1 MKYTVNIK
9 AADFKDGLFGTGFFG
24 EDFSSVEELKTIFK
38 EYGPKK
44 NVVTKITI
52 SSAETTSAIKDF
64 GNNLAAKGQ
73 NINLFSL
80 AAIARKDK
88 FKNIT
93 IYYLPNGW
101 YDDNGVFKFVLEK
114 GEEIIPQYGKKLT
127 NILREL
133 GVQL

>member
-1 MKYTVNIK
+1 MK
-9 AADFKDGLFGTGFFG
+9 
-24 EDFSSVEELKTIFK
+24 E
-38 EYGPKK
+38 
-44 NVVTKITI
+44 
-52 SSAETTSAIKDF
+52 F

-88 FKNIT
+88 FKDIT

-101 YDDNGVFKFVLEK
+101 YDDKGVFKFVLEK
-114 GEEIIPQYGKKLT
+114 GEEIMPQYGKKLT